1 MHRSTGDSLT
11 LTQKCVK
18 TNRLIGFHTRTLP
31 WKSHTTSECDPA
43 GTRPAQPSLSV
54 VDYRKGPV
62 AGWLAGFTI
71 CRLWPTSLSLAN
83 PFVPAISEYLTTSNP
98 LCCFI
103 SALDFIASAR
113 LPGDT
118 LHSPHQ
124 LVWDV
129 HWISNEGML
138 WSDHLKCFFFLSGQ
152 TIYLFLFLEMYVEL
166 SSSVYP
172 SIARSQWKSCC
183 WTIRSNGLK
192 FFWKVINWFFFPPLK
207 LSEALQVH
215 LALIYRR
222 FSTLHYLFIFLA
234 YIF

>member
-103 SALDFIASAR
+103 SALDFISSAR

-138 WSDHLKCFFFLSGQ
+138 WSDHLKCFFFSIWTNNLPVLIPGNVCRIILKRLSQ
-152 TIYLFLFLEMYVEL
+152 H
-166 SSSVYP
+166 SP
-172 SIARSQWKSCC
+172 KSM
-183 WTIRSNGLK
+183 K
-192 FFWKVINWFFFPPLK
+192 K
-207 LSEALQVH
+207 LLLNHSE
-215 LALIYRR
+215 
-222 FSTLHYLFIFLA
+222 
-234 YIF
+234 

>member
-1 MHRSTGDSLT
+1 MWPRRS
-11 LTQKCVK
+11 
-18 TNRLIGFHTRTLP
+18 RLP
-31 WKSHTTSECDPA
+31 PPPA
-43 GTRPAQPSLSV
+43 HDLHNPFLSA
-54 VDYRKGPV
+54 VDYRKGPRG

-71 CRLWPTSLSLAN
+71 CRLWPTSLSPAN

-103 SALDFIASAR
+103 SALDFISSAR

-129 HWISNEGML
+129 HWISNKREALIWLFEVFFFKIWTNNLPVLIPGNECKII
-138 WSDHLKCFFFLSGQ
+138 LKCLSQ
-152 TIYLFLFLEMYVEL
+152 R
-166 SSSVYP
+166 SP
-172 SIARSQWKSCC
+172 KSIQSCC
-183 WTIRSNGLK
+183 LTICSNNLR
-192 FFWKVINWFFFPPLK
+192 FFWKVVNWFFSPLK
-207 LSEALQVH
+207 LSEALQVP

-222 FSTLHYLFIFLA
+222 FNTLHYLFIFLA